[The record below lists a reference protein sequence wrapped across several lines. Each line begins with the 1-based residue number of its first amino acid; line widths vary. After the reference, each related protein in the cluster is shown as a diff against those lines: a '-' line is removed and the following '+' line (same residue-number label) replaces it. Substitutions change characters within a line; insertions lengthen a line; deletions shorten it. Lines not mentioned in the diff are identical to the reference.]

1 MLDFAFLFADA
12 ADGIFLGLPV
22 RFQAVGLLAQ
32 AGKFFINLFQ
42 AIARVRVGFLA
53 QSLPL
58 DFKLHDAA
66 FNFVNFCGERIDFH
80 AKSGGGFVNKV
91 DGFIGKEAVRDVAL
105 GEHGSGYDGGILDA
119 HAVVNFVALF
129 KTAQN
134 GDGVFHRRFTDIYR
148 LKAPLKRGIFFDV
161 LAIFVERGS
170 TDRAQLTARQSGLE
184 HVGSVHGAFGS
195 ACADECV
202 QLIDE
207 EDNLAFGFSDFLK
220 DGFQAVFEL
229 ATIFRTSDQ
238 RREVK
243 RYDALRLQDFGN
255 VAGDDSLR
263 QTFDDGGFADT
274 GLADQDG
281 IVFCA
286 ARKNLHYA
294 TNLFITADDRI
305 QLASPGKVGE
315 IASILLERSV
325 S

>member
-1 MLDFAFLFADA
+1 MRLQAIGLFAQSA
-12 ADGIFLGLPV
+12 EFL
-22 RFQAVGLLAQ
+22 
-32 AGKFFINLFQ
+32 IDLFQ

-170 TDRAQLTARQSGLE
+170 TDRAQLSAREGGLE

-207 EDNLAFGFSDFLK
+207 EIIWPSDSVTSLRTAFKRSSNSPRYFAPAISAERSSDTMRF
-220 DGFQAVFEL
+220 G
-229 ATIFRTSDQ
+229 FRTSGTSPEMI
-238 RREVK
+238 RCARPSTMAVLPTPGSPI
-243 RYDALRLQDFGN
+243 R
-255 VAGDDSLR
+255 
-263 QTFDDGGFADT
+263 T
-274 GLADQDG
+274 GLFF
-281 IVFCA
+281 VRR
-286 ARKNLHYA
+286 ARIC
-294 TNLFITADDRI
+294 ITRRI
-305 QLASPGKVGE
+305 SSSRPITGSSLPRRA
-315 IASILLERSV
+315 RSV
-325 S
+325 RSRAYCSSAR